1 MTTRRVQKEFIDHG
15 AGFPVRLC
23 NVPMVK
29 VRGVWTPELDYEKL
43 ADAVVKALC
52 FKPVRLTGNEVRFMR
67 LTSTMTLQGFA
78 ARFGVTHPSV
88 IKWEKQADEPTRMS
102 WSTEKDI
109 RLFGLLQAEG
119 EMQFLQLYRELD
131 RELDREKP
139 PHKRVSSIDI
149 ASLAA

>member
-1 MTTRRVQKEFIDHG
+1 MTERRIQKESIDYG
-15 AGFPVRLC
+15 FGFPIRLR

-29 VRGVWTPELDYEKL
+29 IRGVWTPDLNYEEL

-52 FKPVRLTGNEVRFMR
+52 FKPVRLTGNEVRFIR
-67 LTSTMTLQGFA
+67 LKSQITLQDFA

-88 IKWEKQADEPTRMS
+88 MKWEKQADEPTRMS

-109 RLFGLLQAEG
+109 RLFGLLQTEG
-119 EMQFLQLYRELD
+119 EAHFLQLYRELD
-131 RELDREKP
+131 RERP
-139 PHKRVSSIDI
+139 PRKRTSSIDV